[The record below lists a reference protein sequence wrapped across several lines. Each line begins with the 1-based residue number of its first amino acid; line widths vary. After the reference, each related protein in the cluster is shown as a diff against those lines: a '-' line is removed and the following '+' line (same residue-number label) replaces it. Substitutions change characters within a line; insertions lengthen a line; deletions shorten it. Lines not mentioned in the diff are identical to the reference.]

1 MVNTI
6 VLKSSNI
13 TDTSKNSTFQYDF
26 PNSIAMKD
34 MELALISASM
44 YYTWFNIS
52 EELGNRRFDFKY
64 YDANDVLQTFEL
76 ELDEGLYEISDI
88 NKFLQFKFIEEGV
101 YLVNS
106 DGDNVYYAEFVINPV
121 RNSVDIN
128 TYTVPNTLPTDW
140 SLPSSGAWSTGLPTV
155 VHNVSLV
162 LLSKFNDIV
171 GYDADFETGLAVGG
185 GVTITKNS
193 TKSPNVNPNS
203 SVLVE
208 VSIVDNPYG
217 IPANIIYAIVPTVGV
232 GGLISVNPP
241 EYAFIPIKNGVYNNL
256 RLRLLNKDTLNPLT
270 IADGEIT
277 IILGIKER
285 YKYENPLLDPA
296 IGRMNGASR

>member
-13 TDTSKNSTFQYDF
+13 TDTTKNSTFQYDF
-26 PNSIAMKD
+26 PNSIVMKD

-52 EELGNRRFDFKY
+52 DELGNRKFSY
-64 YDANDVLQTFEL
+64 QYVVGTTTFTREI
-76 ELDEGLYEISDI
+76 ELDEGLYEITDI
-88 NKFLQFKFIEEGV
+88 NKALQFKFIEEGF
-101 YLVNS
+101 YLQNA
-106 DGDNVYYAEFVINPV
+106 DGDNVYFAEFVINPV

-128 TYTVPNTLPTDW
+128 TYAVPTSIGSYTEPSNWVGYPTTTYNPNIILPT
-140 SLPSSGAWSTGLPTV
+140 
-155 VHNVSLV
+155 N
-162 LLSKFNDIV
+162 FNKIV
-171 GYDADFETGLAVGG
+171 GYDADTETGLNTGG
-185 GVTITKNS
+185 GTTLTFNS
-193 TKSPNVNPNS
+193 DFSPNVNPNS

-217 IPANIIYAIVPTVGV
+217 VPANIIYAIVPTVGV
-232 GGLISVNPP
+232 GSLINVSPP
-241 EYAFIPIKNGVYNNL
+241 EYAFVPIKDGVYNNL
-256 RLRLLNKDTLNPLT
+256 RLRLLNKDTLLPLT

-285 YKYENPLLDPA
+285 YKYENPLLDPSQ
-296 IGRMNGASR
+296 GRMNGIRR